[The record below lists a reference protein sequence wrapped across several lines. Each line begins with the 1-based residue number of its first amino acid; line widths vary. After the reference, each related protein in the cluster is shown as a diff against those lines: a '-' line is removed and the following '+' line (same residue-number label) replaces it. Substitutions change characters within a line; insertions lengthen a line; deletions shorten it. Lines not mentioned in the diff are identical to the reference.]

1 MSTSPAPLPEPV
13 RNGTQALRV
22 MFLATGHPLEPETLA
37 FFLDDAGVGGL
48 ITVVSGTADADS
60 VIRVVEYMSQAAE
73 GVPHA
78 TCLVVASVR
87 PAGGLLPGDDE
98 RWRQLDRITA
108 EHGVQLLE
116 WFVIGLDGAHC
127 PRELAGD
134 AGRWSPLARPRP

>member
-1 MSTSPAPLPEPV
+1 MSTSPAPRPEPV

-60 VIRVVEYMSQAAE
+60 VLGVAEYMARAAE
-73 GVPHA
+73 GVPRA
-78 TCLVVASVR
+78 ACLVVASVR
-87 PAGGLLPGDDE
+87 PGGGLLPGDDA
-98 RWRQLDRITA
+98 RWRRLDGIA
-108 EHGVQLLE
+108 ADHGVHLLE
-116 WFVIGLDGAHC
+116 WFVIGPDGAHC

-134 AGRWSPLARPRP
+134 PERWSPLARPRS

>member
-48 ITVVSGTADADS
+48 ITVVSGTTEADS
-60 VIRVVEYMSQAAE
+60 VLRVTEYMSRAAE

-78 TCLVVASVR
+78 ACLVVASIR
-87 PAGGLLPGDDE
+87 PGGGLLPDDGG
-98 RWRQLDRITA
+98 RWSELDRITA
-108 EHGVQLLE
+108 EYGVHLLE

-134 AGRWSPLARPRP
+134 AERWSPLARPRP